1 MNLIEEL
8 GSVVKP
14 TMKRWK
20 VEAFE
25 TMTQSTPTRGTQ
37 STDLRYLKGTIDE
50 TMSAI
55 TPPLGMKSYTEI
67 LCVSLGTKKSLNETV
82 LKLFNL

>member
-1 MNLIEEL
+1 MNLIEEF

-14 TMKRWK
+14 TMKRWI

-25 TMTQSTPTRGTQ
+25 TMTHSSPARGTQ
-37 STDLRYLKGTIDE
+37 STDLRYLKETVDE

-55 TPPLGMKSYTEI
+55 TSPL
-67 LCVSLGTKKSLNETV
+67 
-82 LKLFNL
+82 